1 MKSMKRLIVVLVAV
15 FMTTVFGYA
24 QSAGNDSDVKKE
36 DYERYYEQKMEVNF
50 RNYVLEELELTSEE
64 IVNIDPLLRDYLNE
78 RTRLAE
84 EKLDLINE
92 YEEEMK
98 EEDSAADE
106 AEESSDFIEDY
117 WELSIDEMELKEEY
131 FEEFEDEIS
140 YQKALEFFFLEDDMQ
155 YRIARPYLIKISPS
169 MSSNDSFFSDKWN
182 SDKERQNR
190 KMNEAN
196 NQKNN
201 SWDKQNDYS
210 NTKQAGNRDSDDF
223 SFAFTSWFESTNET
237 VSLDHDYTREGLN
250 SIAEDFKKFASLNLI
265 DKNRAESVSSQLNKK
280 GKKIQKDW
288 TSDMHADW
296 VRDAFTM
303 VSNRLGELDLDQYD
317 VSDDVSAMISG
328 LKSSAKNI
336 SNEALLTDQ
345 ANSVNSFFKELNKI
359 MTELE
364 NTRGISVNASDDDMD
379 KRK

>member
-1 MKSMKRLIVVLVAV
+1 MKFMKRLIVVLVAV
-15 FMTTVFGYA
+15 FMTTVLGYT
-24 QSAGNDSDVKKE
+24 QSSGDDSDVTQE
-36 DYERYYEQKMEVNF
+36 DYERYYEQKMKIDF
-50 RNYVLEELELTSEE
+50 RNYVLEELDLTSEQ

-84 EKLDLINE
+84 ERLDLINE

-98 EEDSAADE
+98 EKEGSAE
-106 AEESSDFIEDY
+106 QAEESSDFIEDY
-117 WELSIDEMELKEEY
+117 WEASIDEMELKEQY
-131 FEEFEDEIS
+131 FDQFEDEIP

-169 MSSNDSFFSDKWN
+169 MSSNDSHFSDKWS

-190 KMNEAN
+190 KMSDAN
-196 NQKNN
+196 NRRKN
-201 SWDKQNDYS
+201 SWDKQNHYS
-210 NTKQAGNRDSDDF
+210 DTKQAGNQDSDDY
-223 SFAFTSWFESTNET
+223 SFAFTSWFDATDET

-250 SIAEDFKKFASLNLI
+250 NIAEDFNKLASFNLM
-265 DKNRAESVSSQLNKK
+265 DKNQAESVSSELKAM

-296 VRDAFTM
+296 VRNAFTM
-303 VSNRLGELDLDQYD
+303 VANQMDGLDLDQFD
-317 VSDDVSAMISG
+317 ISDDVSMMISG
-328 LKSSAKNI
+328 LESSAKNI
-336 SNEALLTDQ
+336 SKEALLTNQ

-364 NTRGISVNASDDDMD
+364 NAQEVSDNESDDEMD
-379 KRK
+379 NRY